1 MRYSL
6 LGNWMLSHPT
16 TNAMWYDKLSTSSD
30 NDSLFENLNLAT
42 DGYSDVECL
51 VLRKRTNPSTKL
63 SLAVERCDRNHTA
76 ICRLDLEEIHPLADV
91 PKFPCLTPKPTNRRK
106 RSHAD
111 EDHLKRDNKK
121 GLLHSNIYIYIYIY
135 IIST

>member
-30 NDSLFENLNLAT
+30 NDSLFKNLNLAT

-63 SLAVERCDRNHTA
+63 SLAGLKA
-76 ICRLDLEEIHPLADV
+76 MSSLLGSILGSSSDLLA
-91 PKFPCLTPKPTNRRK
+91 
-106 RSHAD
+106 
-111 EDHLKRDNKK
+111 
-121 GLLHSNIYIYIYIY
+121 
-135 IIST
+135 

>member
-6 LGNWMLSHPT
+6 LGNWMLTYPT

-51 VLRKRTNPSTKL
+51 VRKEKVRKSTQA
-63 SLAVERCDRNHTA
+63 LAVEACDRNHTA
-76 ICRLDLEEIHPLADV
+76 ICRLDLEQIHPLADI

-121 GLLHSNIYIYIYIY
+121 GLLHSNIFMPIYILSIY
-135 IIST
+135 